1 MSSRGREVWEYGSMG
16 CGSMAE
22 GHSHTPTPPYSYTH
36 WRESK
41 NMNLKGRDF
50 LSTADFTREEL
61 TSLIDL
67 AAQFKAGHQQGRP
80 LAGRSVALVFFNPS
94 LRTRASMEIAVYELG
109 GNAVPLDVGQ
119 NSWSLEYREGAVMDS
134 NKTEHIKEAA
144 RVLSRY
150 VAAIG
155 VRAFPEMQDYAEEIL
170 DPVLRGFAQHSD
182 VPVFNLES
190 SRHHPFQALADIMTI
205 RESLGAIGGNRVVLS
220 WAYHPKPLPMAV
232 PNSFA
237 LIAAQFGL
245 DLTIACPS
253 EYDLGDEIMCEITAA
268 AEQNGGRVGIS
279 RDQRAACAG
288 ARIIYAKSWGGKE
301 FYGRPEADIE
311 LRQKYRDWR
320 IDDEVMRSTDRGWF
334 MHCLP
339 VRRNIVVT
347 DDVLD
352 GPQCAAIDEAEN
364 RLYVQKAVLASILGN
379 DA

>member
-1 MSSRGREVWEYGSMG
+1 
-16 CGSMAE
+16 
-22 GHSHTPTPPYSYTH
+22 
-36 WRESK
+36 
-41 NMNLKGRDF
+41 MNLLGRDF
-50 LSTADFTREEL
+50 LSTADFSRDEL

-67 AAQFKAGHQQGRP
+67 AVRFKTGDHPGRS
-80 LAGRSVALVFFNPS
+80 LAGQSVALVFFNPS

-109 GNAVPLDVGQ
+109 GNAVALDVGQ

-150 VAAIG
+150 VSAIG
-155 VRAFPEMQDYAEEIL
+155 VRAFPEMQNYAEEIL
-170 DPVLRGFAQHSD
+170 DPVLRGFAQYSD

-205 RESLGAIGGNRVVLS
+205 REKLGAIRGDRVVLS
-220 WAYHPKPLPMAV
+220 WAFHPKPLPMAV

-245 DLTIACPS
+245 DLTIACPP
-253 EYDLGDEIMCEITAA
+253 EYDLGEEIMNEIGAA
-268 AEQNGGRVGIS
+268 AEQNGGRVRIS
-279 RDQRAACAG
+279 RDQREACAG
-288 ARIIYAKSWGGKE
+288 ARIIYAKSWGGKG
-301 FYGRPEADIE
+301 FYGKPEADIE

-339 VRRNIVVT
+339 VRRNVVVT

-364 RLYVQKAVLASILGN
+364 RLYVQKAVLASTL
-379 DA
+379 